1 MNWFLSSWRVSTC
14 GHQRAFN
21 VLACSLR
28 STAHGDAAFG
38 CRFAVLIG
46 DIRRHSPR
54 SCRGSPPVPR
64 FASCGQADVCDPLL
78 SLLRLHPSAPER
90 TIQFHDRGELLA
102 LQRREI
108 EFAPKQV
115 SLGIEHLQITVES
128 SLIAIR

>member
-1 MNWFLSSWRVSTC
+1 MNWLLSSWRVSTC

-64 FASCGQADVCDPLL
+64 FASCGQADAVGERVMGHTHPLVHLCLGSRLVDKRMCVTHYSL
-78 SLLRLHPSAPER
+78 SYGCIHPPPS
-90 TIQFHDRGELLA
+90 
-102 LQRREI
+102 
-108 EFAPKQV
+108 
-115 SLGIEHLQITVES
+115 
-128 SLIAIR
+128 